1 MLKQFTLAILLALTA
16 FTGVAAAANID
27 LDGDGSGAPV
37 QAP

>member
-1 MLKQFTLAILLALTA
+1 MLKQITLAMLLALTA

-27 LDGDGSGAPV
+27 LDGDGSGTPI